1 MLPPV
6 LASPASYTSATE
18 SKPRP
23 EQSVGSR
30 ATVLDSPPLPTA
42 INQSSAIAG
51 QLNIMLLSGP
61 ERMSQNLSVLADVLG
76 AALKIERLA
85 DETPGDYMGRLI
97 EGIAALPAADR
108 LKLQKLLTQSFAGLQ
123 LRTLLAAMAT
133 PSGPERA
140 TLALYLELYRQ
151 TDRDGAARSVISS
164 YREAAGEARPTAPS
178 VSRPLAANDVG
189 RAPNDPQRIAETAAG
204 QNRPLNTPAAA
215 EAKGNAEVRAANAA
229 PPQRPDMDVA
239 RSARATTATPSGS
252 LPGLGIASGR
262 VESLQVATGASQPL
276 QRAGTEPQTSRAAPF
291 AGLSPSSTSS
301 PAAQVEGGQRLP
313 MQASGAARQQQE
325 RPPGDIRTADRQT
338 SSAASPTAVPV
349 IAVPGQARPATSM
362 PAGWLADLLKSDFV
376 RALLQLKS
384 LSTEPQAAA
393 RPGNLLG
400 KEAQPAATPPAR
412 SALSNET
419 SDSTEQLAL
428 IQDADLTE
436 MTEERQAPG
445 AIPLPEQALVRFP
458 IAREGMPLPFIPYHL
473 EDKFDLE
480 RVEEKEE
487 EDSGNRDGE
496 GDAEGDAEDDDRDE
510 VVEGDEDG
518 ADVVMPEDEGPA
530 GEPAET
536 YMQESTVAELSAL
549 PAPSETALPLPPEPA
564 HELYLRMA
572 GLN

>member
-6 LASPASYTSATE
+6 LASPVPYASATE
-18 SKPRP
+18 AKPRP
-23 EQSVGSR
+23 EQPAGSR
-30 ATVLDSPPLPTA
+30 ATALASPPMPTA
-42 INQSSAIAG
+42 INQSAAIAG

-76 AALKIERLA
+76 AALKIERRA

-164 YREAAGEARPTAPS
+164 YREAAGEARPTAQS

-189 RAPNDPQRIAETAAG
+189 RAPNDPQRTAQTAAE

-215 EAKGNAEVRAANAA
+215 EAKGNAEVRAANAG
-229 PPQRPDMDVA
+229 PPQRPDLDVA

-252 LPGLGIASGR
+252 LPGLGTASGR
-262 VESLQVATGASQPL
+262 PESLQVATGASQPL
-276 QRAGTEPQTSRAAPF
+276 QEAGTEPQTSRAAPF
-291 AGLSPSSTSS
+291 AGLSQSPTGS
-301 PAAQVEGGQRLP
+301 PATQAESGQRLLMP
-313 MQASGAARQQQE
+313 ASQAARQPEE
-325 RPPGDIRTADRQT
+325 RAPGGIGTPDRQT
-338 SSAASPTAVPV
+338 PSAGSPTAMPV
-349 IAVPGQARPATSM
+349 IAVPGQARPTPPM
-362 PAGWLADLLKSDFV
+362 PAGWLAELLESDFV

-384 LSTEPQAAA
+384 LSTEPKATA
-393 RPGNLLG
+393 RPSIAPGL
-400 KEAQPAATPPAR
+400 EAQLASTPAAPPV
-412 SALSNET
+412 SSDET
-419 SDSTEQLAL
+419 SDSTEQLARM
-428 IQDADLTE
+428 QDAALTE
-436 MTEERQAPG
+436 TTEERPAPG
-445 AIPLPEQALVRFP
+445 AIPLSEQALARFP
-458 IAREGMPLPFIPYHL
+458 IAREGMPIPFIPYQV
-473 EDKFDLE
+473 EDEFDVE

-496 GDAEGDAEDDDRDE
+496 TDAEDDDRDE
-510 VVEGDEDG
+510 AVDRDEDA

-530 GEPAET
+530 GEPAEPH
-536 YMQESTVAELSAL
+536 MQESMVAERSAL

>member
-6 LASPASYTSATE
+6 LASPVPYTSATE
-18 SKPRP
+18 AKPRP
-23 EQSVGSR
+23 EQPAGSR
-30 ATVLDSPPLPTA
+30 ATALASPPMPTA

-76 AALKIERLA
+76 AALKIERRA

-189 RAPNDPQRIAETAAG
+189 RAPNDPQRTAQTAAG

-215 EAKGNAEVRAANAA
+215 EVKGNAEVRAANAA

-239 RSARATTATPSGS
+239 RPARATTATPSGS

-262 VESLQVATGASQPL
+262 AESLLVATGASQPL
-276 QRAGTEPQTSRAAPF
+276 QKAGTEPQTSRAPPF
-291 AGLSPSSTSS
+291 GGTQPSPPDSPSTQAES
-301 PAAQVEGGQRLP
+301 GQRLP
-313 MQASGAARQQQE
+313 MPASQAARQPEE
-325 RPPGDIRTADRQT
+325 RAPGGIGPPDRQT
-338 SSAASPTAVPV
+338 PPSAASPTAMPV
-349 IAVPGQARPATSM
+349 IAVPGQARPTPPM
-362 PAGWLADLLKSDFV
+362 PAGWLAELLESDFV
-376 RALLQLKS
+376 RTLLQLKS
-384 LSTEPQAAA
+384 LSTEPQATA
-393 RPGNLLG
+393 RPGISPG
-400 KEAQPAATPPAR
+400 MEAQPAATPAAR
-412 SALSNET
+412 PVSSDET
-419 SDSTEQLAL
+419 SDSTEQLARM
-428 IQDADLTE
+428 QDAALTE
-436 MTEERQAPG
+436 TTEERSTPG
-445 AIPLPEQALVRFP
+445 AIPLSEQALARFP
-458 IAREGMPLPFIPYHL
+458 IAREGMPIPFIPYQV
-473 EDKFDLE
+473 EDEFDVE

-496 GDAEGDAEDDDRDE
+496 ADAEDDDRDE
-510 VVEGDEDG
+510 AVDGDEYA
-518 ADVVMPEDEGPA
+518 ADAVMPEDEGPA

>member
-6 LASPASYTSATE
+6 LASTVPYTSATE
-18 SKPRP
+18 AKPRP
-23 EQSVGSR
+23 EQPAGSR
-30 ATVLDSPPLPTA
+30 ATALASPPMPTA
-42 INQSSAIAG
+42 INQSAAIAG

-76 AALKIERLA
+76 AALKIERRA

-164 YREAAGEARPTAPS
+164 YREAAGEARPTAQS

-189 RAPNDPQRIAETAAG
+189 RAPNDPQRTAQTAAG

-215 EAKGNAEVRAANAA
+215 EAKGNAEVRAANAG
-229 PPQRPDMDVA
+229 PPQRPDMDVT

-262 VESLQVATGASQPL
+262 PESLPVATGASQPL
-276 QRAGTEPQTSRAAPF
+276 QKAGTEPQTSRAAPF
-291 AGLSPSSTSS
+291 AGLSQSPTGS
-301 PAAQVEGGQRLP
+301 PATQAESGQRLP
-313 MQASGAARQQQE
+313 MPASGAARQPEE
-325 RPPGDIRTADRQT
+325 RAPDGIATPDRQT
-338 SSAASPTAVPV
+338 PSAGSPAAMPV
-349 IAVPGQARPATSM
+349 IAVPGQARPTPPM
-362 PAGWLADLLKSDFV
+362 PAGWLAELLESDFV

-384 LSTEPQAAA
+384 LSTEPKATA
-393 RPGNLLG
+393 RPSIAPGL
-400 KEAQPAATPPAR
+400 EAQLAATPAAPPV
-412 SALSNET
+412 SSDEM
-419 SDSTEQLAL
+419 SDSAEQLARM
-428 IQDADLTE
+428 QDADLTE
-436 MTEERQAPG
+436 TTEERPAPG
-445 AIPLPEQALVRFP
+445 AIPLSEQALARFP
-458 IAREGMPLPFIPYHL
+458 IAREGMPLPFIPYQV
-473 EDKFDLE
+473 EDEFDVE

-496 GDAEGDAEDDDRDE
+496 TDAEDDDRDE
-510 VVEGDEDG
+510 AVDGDEDA
-518 ADVVMPEDEGPA
+518 ADVVMPEDERPA

-536 YMQESTVAELSAL
+536 YMQEGMVAELSAL

>member
-6 LASPASYTSATE
+6 LASPVPYASATE
-18 SKPRP
+18 AKPRP
-23 EQSVGSR
+23 EQPAGSR
-30 ATVLDSPPLPTA
+30 ATALASPPMPTA
-42 INQSSAIAG
+42 INQSAAIAG

-76 AALKIERLA
+76 AALKIERRA

-164 YREAAGEARPTAPS
+164 YREAAGEARPTAQS
-178 VSRPLAANDVG
+178 ASRPLAANDVG
-189 RAPNDPQRIAETAAG
+189 RTPNDPQRTAQTAAE

-215 EAKGNAEVRAANAA
+215 EAKGNAKVRAANAG
-229 PPQRPDMDVA
+229 PPQRPDLDVA

-252 LPGLGIASGR
+252 LPGLGTASGR
-262 VESLQVATGASQPL
+262 PESLQVATGASQPL
-276 QRAGTEPQTSRAAPF
+276 QKAGTEPQTSRAAPF
-291 AGLSPSSTSS
+291 AGLSQSPTGS
-301 PAAQVEGGQRLP
+301 PATQAESGQRLLMP
-313 MQASGAARQQQE
+313 ASQAARQPEE
-325 RPPGDIRTADRQT
+325 RAPGGIGPPDRQT
-338 SSAASPTAVPV
+338 PSAGSPTAMPV
-349 IAVPGQARPATSM
+349 IAVPGQARPTPPM
-362 PAGWLADLLKSDFV
+362 PAGWLAELLESDFV

-384 LSTEPQAAA
+384 LSTEPKATA
-393 RPGNLLG
+393 RPSIAPGL
-400 KEAQPAATPPAR
+400 EAQLAATPAAPPV
-412 SALSNET
+412 SSDET
-419 SDSTEQLAL
+419 SDSTEQLARM
-428 IQDADLTE
+428 QDAALTE
-436 MTEERQAPG
+436 TTEERPAPG
-445 AIPLPEQALVRFP
+445 AIPLSEQALARFP
-458 IAREGMPLPFIPYHL
+458 IAREGMPIPFIPYQV
-473 EDKFDLE
+473 EDEFDVE

-496 GDAEGDAEDDDRDE
+496 TDAEDDDRDE
-510 VVEGDEDG
+510 AVDGDEDA
-518 ADVVMPEDEGPA
+518 ADVVMPGDEGPA

-536 YMQESTVAELSAL
+536 DMQESTVAELTAL

>member
-6 LASPASYTSATE
+6 LASPVPYTSATE
-18 SKPRP
+18 AKPRP
-23 EQSVGSR
+23 EQPAGSR
-30 ATVLDSPPLPTA
+30 ATALASPPMPTA

-76 AALKIERLA
+76 AALKIERRA

-97 EGIAALPAADR
+97 EGIAALPAAER

-189 RAPNDPQRIAETAAG
+189 RAPNDPQRTAQTAAG

-262 VESLQVATGASQPL
+262 AESLPVATGASQPL
-276 QRAGTEPQTSRAAPF
+276 QKAGTEPQTSRAPPF
-291 AGLSPSSTSS
+291 GGTQPSPPDS
-301 PAAQVEGGQRLP
+301 PATQAESGQRLP
-313 MQASGAARQQQE
+313 MPASQAARQPEE
-325 RPPGDIRTADRQT
+325 RAPGGIGPPDRQT
-338 SSAASPTAVPV
+338 PPSAASPTAMPV
-349 IAVPGQARPATSM
+349 IAVPGQARPTPPM
-362 PAGWLADLLKSDFV
+362 PAGWLAELLESDFV
-376 RALLQLKS
+376 RTLLQLKS
-384 LSTEPQAAA
+384 LSTEPQATA
-393 RPGNLLG
+393 RPGIAPGL
-400 KEAQPAATPPAR
+400 EAQLAATPAAR
-412 SALSNET
+412 QVSSDET
-419 SDSTEQLAL
+419 SDSTEQLARM
-428 IQDADLTE
+428 QDAALTE
-436 MTEERQAPG
+436 TTEERPVPG
-445 AIPLPEQALVRFP
+445 AVPLPEQALARFP
-458 IAREGMPLPFIPYHL
+458 IAREGMPLPFIPYQL
-473 EDKFDLE
+473 EDEFDVE

-496 GDAEGDAEDDDRDE
+496 ADAEDDDRDE
-510 VVEGDEDG
+510 AVDGDEDA
-518 ADVVMPEDEGPA
+518 ADAVMPEDEGPA

-536 YMQESTVAELSAL
+536 DMQESMVAELSAL